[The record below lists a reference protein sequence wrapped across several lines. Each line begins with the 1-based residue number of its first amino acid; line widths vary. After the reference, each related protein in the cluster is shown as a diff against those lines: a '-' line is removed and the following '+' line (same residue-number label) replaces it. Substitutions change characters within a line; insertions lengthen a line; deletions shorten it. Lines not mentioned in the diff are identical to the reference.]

1 MNFRHSTSTPLV
13 LCVLLAALTP
23 APAEIDSGGG
33 KSSGGALSNH
43 SSIGAAFATLP
54 TQGAATVLHPGLIEV
69 LYPVA
74 PAATDSD
81 GNGLPDAWET
91 LHFGHLGL
99 DPNADPD
106 HDGASNLMEYLA
118 GTDPNSAASVFRPQG
133 SFTAGIFH
141 MPIQTVAGRN
151 YEIWASRDLK
161 SWTLQATL
169 TGDGS
174 QQPFDFDETRIPTG
188 PLHSDTHPSNFFFRV
203 QILIP

>member
-118 GTDPNSAASVFRPQG
+118 GTARTAQPPCSDRKGVLPPASSTCPFKPWRAATMKFGLPV
-133 SFTAGIFH
+133 T
-141 MPIQTVAGRN
+141 
-151 YEIWASRDLK
+151 
-161 SWTLQATL
+161 
-169 TGDGS
+169 
-174 QQPFDFDETRIPTG
+174 
-188 PLHSDTHPSNFFFRV
+188 
-203 QILIP
+203 